1 MISIK
6 YKIIL
11 SVILFFILLSAF
23 LSCEEFTGSQTESNL
38 QTTDIIIS
46 GSITD
51 IFTQNEV
58 SGASVQLGENYQA
71 TSDVNGQ
78 FSIHYQLTTDDERN
92 KPVSLQISAANYIP
106 FKQELLIFPVD
117 YQLKISLTYAAPI
130 IRESVLVFHIFP
142 EIGVP
147 LYVCQALVE
156 DYQGYQDI
164 DSVKVIFYYL
174 NSQTQEVKQ
183 IITPMVFIAAASFRA
198 AYYEAT
204 AYPDLLDSL
213 WQIRKYFDLS
223 AIDSSGYSTYIQD
236 MVPAMSGDLPLF
248 PPVYLPPDSLLE
260 TMVP

>member
-1 MISIK
+1 MR
-6 YKIIL
+6 YKFFSPI
-11 SVILFFILLSAF
+11 VPVFILLSLF
-23 LSCEEFTGSQTESNL
+23 LSCEEFIGSQTESNL
-38 QTTDIIIS
+38 QKTDIIIP

-51 IFTQNEV
+51 IFTQAEV
-58 SGASVQLGENYQA
+58 FGASIQLGENYQV

-78 FSIHYQLTTDDERN
+78 FSIQYQLTTDDERN
-92 KPVSLQISAANYIP
+92 KPISLQISAANYFP
-106 FKQELLIFPVD
+106 FQQELVIFPVD

-130 IRESVLVFHIFP
+130 IRESVLVLHQFP
-142 EIGVP
+142 ELDIP
-147 LYVCQALVE
+147 IYVCQALVE
-156 DYQGYQDI
+156 DYQGYHDV
-164 DSVKVIFYYL
+164 DSVKAVFYYL
-174 NSQTQEVKQ
+174 NPQTQEIKQ
-183 IITPMVFIAAASFRA
+183 LVTPMVFIAAASFRA